1 MCGKQ
6 KTLDSYDE
14 RSGTECPNADAA
26 ALSMHLTQS
35 EEKVIYHDLIE
46 SVLDDE
52 NIEIALGRVV
62 GNKGAPGI
70 DGMSVFEL
78 QGWLHDNIDSLKQSI
93 REGSYIPT
101 PVRRKEIPKPNG
113 GVRNLG
119 IPTVRDRLVQQM
131 VAQVLEPIY
140 EPTFSDHSFG
150 FRPGRSAQDAVLLA
164 RNYYEEGFT
173 VMVDLDLEKFF
184 DNLNQD
190 YLMNLLRERIKDQVL
205 ITLVK
210 RFLRAGVALP
220 NGLIEATPKGSPQG
234 GPLSPLLSNIY
245 LDRFDRLLESRGLR
259 FCRYADDCAIFVR
272 SQRAGERVRDS
283 CTRYLEGTLR
293 LKVNREKTK
302 VGSPAD
308 LQFLGFNIVPSRDG
322 TAMMVPSPEK
332 VARFRR
338 TVRRI
343 TKRNRG
349 VSPKTVISELNT
361 YVRGWFG
368 YYGLTDDQWLIV
380 RLDKWV
386 RRRVRQFILKK
397 WKRFQTIVGNLRGLC
412 PRKVKAM
419 FEDQRRADAWLHGC
433 RHAASAKG
441 WWDMSR
447 RPTVQQAMNNQWLR
461 DQGMYFMLDDW
472 ENVRERCFN
481 RRVPN
486 GMHGGVRGRLAD

>member
-433 RHAASAKG
+433 RHAASARG

>member
-1 MCGKQ
+1 MCGKR

-14 RSGTECPNADAA
+14 RSGTECPNADAV
-26 ALSMHLTQS
+26 ALSIHLTQS

-52 NIEIALGRVV
+52 NIETALGRVV
-62 GNKGAPGI
+62 GNRGAPGI

-164 RNYYEEGFT
+164 RSYYEEGFT

-190 YLMNLLRERIKDQVL
+190 YLMNILRERIKDQAL

-293 LKVNREKTK
+293 LKVNMEKTK

-308 LQFLGFNIVPSRDG
+308 LQFLGFNIAPSRVG

-349 VSPKTVISELNT
+349 VSPKTVISELNA

-368 YYGLTDDQWLIV
+368 YYGLTDDRRLIV
-380 RLDKWV
+380 RLDNWV

-412 PRKVKAM
+412 PRKVRVM
-419 FEDQRRADAWLHGC
+419 FEDQGRSDAWLHGC
-433 RHAASAKG
+433 KHAASAKG

-481 RRVPN
+481 RHVPN